1 MVVKCDRTAMTV
13 KYKLELNE
21 RLENTKLVTKLAKD
35 YGVGINNKTK
45 HKNTIKYRQ
54 NVDEDNNIAF

>member
-1 MVVKCDRTAMTV
+1 MVEKCDRTAMTV

-35 YGVGINNKTK
+35 YGVGINNKQNTK
-45 HKNTIKYRQ
+45 TQ
-54 NVDEDNNIAF
+54 